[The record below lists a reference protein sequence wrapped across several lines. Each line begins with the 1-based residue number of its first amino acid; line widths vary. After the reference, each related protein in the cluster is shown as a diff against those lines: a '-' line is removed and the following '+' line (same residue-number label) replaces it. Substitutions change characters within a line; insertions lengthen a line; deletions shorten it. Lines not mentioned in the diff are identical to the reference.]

1 MIRRSTD
8 AITSFQVCHVM
19 LSYIRLLIV
28 ISKRL
33 KMFTIRE
40 TDLIFFLNYLVSCN
54 FELSFTRIN
63 S

>member
-40 TDLIFFLNYLVSCN
+40 TDLIFFFKLSCK
-54 FELSFTRIN
+54 LQLRT
-63 S
+63 